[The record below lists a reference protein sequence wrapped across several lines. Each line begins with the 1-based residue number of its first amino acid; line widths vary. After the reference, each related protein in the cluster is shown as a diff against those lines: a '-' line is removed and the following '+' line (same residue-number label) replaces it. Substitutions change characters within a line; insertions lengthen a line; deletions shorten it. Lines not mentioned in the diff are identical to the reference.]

1 MGLSHPTSRP
11 CSHVQSH
18 APLSKIRRGPHVDA
32 CCILRPR
39 RCGNLGTHAQSI
51 WRSRRAPGIPL
62 KCLAHECRVA
72 AARRISRPS
81 SHTASHAPAHT
92 PHLTPVAARA
102 GMYGFPFLLLTLQVQ
117 VISRPARQ
125 RHLTLEW
132 AGRISRPT
140 LQPPKWWG
148 RSPNLL
154 TSSWDRRCRR
164 CRSWSCPACAG

>member
-1 MGLSHPTSRP
+1 M
-11 CSHVQSH
+11 
-18 APLSKIRRGPHVDA
+18 IRRTALSVSRAKRGSRSTHLALYLSRTPHVSCA
-32 CCILRPR
+32 PFSMIRK
-39 RCGNLGTHAQSI
+39 THLTPMC
-51 WRSRRAPGIPL
+51 RSHLTFTRFT
-62 KCLAHECRVA
+62 RV
-72 AARRISRPS
+72 
-81 SHTASHAPAHT
+81 ASHAYEVSVNASHT
-92 PHLTPVAARA
+92 CEGSHTHAERFISRSHLTPGAARARA

-164 CRSWSCPACAG
+164 CRSWSRPACAG